1 MTVWYD
7 GTLGHIKTSDVG
19 ASDLQISCGA
29 GKTLVLENPV
39 YKDINIAG
47 VLLSKP
53 ASSAP
58 GTDTFRT
65 SAAVD
70 TGIETYAFAIGEKV
84 HGGFEL
90 QHDYKEGTD
99 LTFHVHY
106 QIIAAPTGTDNVQ
119 WRLTYILTRDGVT
132 LTTVTTIDSPDCAVD
147 TQYRAYRCDFGAIVG
162 TNFKIGDQFM
172 FTLERV
178 AADGDAFA
186 GDALI
191 ATAGIHYQVDTLG
204 SRTIAAK

>member
-1 MTVWYD
+1 VTV
-7 GTLGHIKTSDVG
+7 GSANAVTLANAVAADITVTAG
-19 ASDLQISCGA
+19 AN
-29 GKTLVLENPV
+29 KTLVLGNAV

-47 VLLSKP
+47 ALLSKP

-65 SAAVD
+65 SAGTD

-99 LTFHVHY
+99 LVFHVHY
-106 QIIAAPTGTDNVQ
+106 QIIAAPSGTDNVQ
-119 WRLTYILTRDGVT
+119 FRLTYVLLRDGVT
-132 LTTVTTIDSPDCAVD
+132 LTTVTTIDTPDCAVN
-147 TQYRAYRCDFGAIVG
+147 TQYRAYRCDFGAITG

-191 ATAGIHYQVDTLG
+191 ETAGIHYQVDTLG
-204 SRTIAAK
+204 SRSIGTK